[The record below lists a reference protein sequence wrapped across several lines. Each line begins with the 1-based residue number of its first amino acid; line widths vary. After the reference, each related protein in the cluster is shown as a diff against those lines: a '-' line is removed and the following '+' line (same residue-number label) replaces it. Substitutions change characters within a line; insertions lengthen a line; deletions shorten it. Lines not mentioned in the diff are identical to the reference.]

1 MENNPYRKLLLVTVS
16 PPTYNASSPII
27 GPSTKTTSDYKPLRY
42 KPQYLEKYLE
52 LCEELGDTPGQG
64 EVLGNHAP
72 CHSVLGQLKIATN
85 SFAKEIQISEVTND
99 TMMKGAVTPIW
110 VSVA

>member
-1 MENNPYRKLLLVTVS
+1 M
-16 PPTYNASSPII
+16 
-27 GPSTKTTSDYKPLRY
+27 
-42 KPQYLEKYLE
+42 E

-85 SFAKEIQISEVTND
+85 SFAKEIQISELTND

-110 VSVA
+110 SLLHRRGGLSGSVLFKCLSTLLKQPGLRPVKEPLTQI